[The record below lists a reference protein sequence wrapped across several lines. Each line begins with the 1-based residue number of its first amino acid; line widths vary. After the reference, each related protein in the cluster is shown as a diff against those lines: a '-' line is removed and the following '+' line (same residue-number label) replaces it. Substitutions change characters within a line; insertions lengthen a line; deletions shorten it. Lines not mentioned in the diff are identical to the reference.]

1 MVDAVMGIF
10 EKHLIRQT
18 NRFRKDREGATSV
31 EFAILLV
38 PFCAILFAIVELG
51 IVFFIQATMGHAMQE
66 ASRDIRT
73 GQFQSSGGLAAA
85 FKTEVCNNM
94 AGLGDCGNL
103 RVDVVTSN
111 TGRFEA
117 DLLAPTPRTN
127 PDDPNAPPALPADVY
142 ADTGPRAPVIVR
154 IQYYYP
160 LTFPGQYT
168 RLANSSGNVRII
180 QTVTAFR
187 NEPFPGT

>member
-1 MVDAVMGIF
+1 MGFF
-10 EKHLIRQT
+10 EKHLIRQM

-38 PFCAILFAIVELG
+38 PFCAMLFAIVELG

-66 ASRDIRT
+66 ASREIRT

-85 FKTEVCNNM
+85 FQDEVCNNM

-111 TGRFEA
+111 TGRFQPNML
-117 DLLAPTPRTN
+117 DPTPTS
-127 PDDPNAPPALPADVY
+127 DPNDPSAPPPMPANVY
-142 ADTGPRAPVIVR
+142 TDTGPRAPVIIRV
-154 IQYYYP
+154 QYYHE
-160 LTFPGQYT
+160 LSFPGEYT
-168 RLANSSGNVRII
+168 KLANATGNVRII

-187 NEPFPGT
+187 NEPFPG